1 MQEIISSKGQLSD
14 FIKFSAIWKD
24 MQNEMNAWLDE
35 IRNQLENNGGDL
47 SYRTLDRLG
56 GNAET
61 IRNLQN
67 LPRILLEDLEAR
79 I

>member
-1 MQEIISSKGQLSD
+1 MQKIISSKGQLSD
-14 FIKFSAIWKD
+14 FIKFSTVWKD